1 MKVSKADRA
10 VVKTKPKSGE
20 SEQDFVSRCIS
31 EAADDH
37 PDWEDDKK
45 QAVCYSIY
53 RESKKTAKARAAKPG
68 EKRQR
73 KDGIYEKRQDG
84 SWKKAKDI
92 KEEMV
97 EKNKE
102 AVGEKQVRKE
112 VEEKDSPLDKSIMEI
127 NKAIISVSRKK
138 IPVAEKKKHIK
149 DLLFK
154 KLEIYKAEL
163 KRFIEIPPEDMDK
176 AEKGKAGKR
185 GVPDGSG
192 PEGKGATGRQA
203 GGCVEDLDKE

>member
-1 MKVSKADRA
+1 MKAK
-10 VVKTKPKSGE
+10 
-20 SEQDFVSRCIS
+20 
-31 EAADDH
+31 
-37 PDWEDDKK
+37 
-45 QAVCYSIY
+45 
-53 RESKKTAKARAAKPG
+53 KARGAKPG

-73 KDGIYEKRQDG
+73 KDGIYEKQPDG

-97 EKNKE
+97 EKNRE
-102 AVGEKQVRKE
+102 ATGGKQVKKE
-112 VEEKDSPLDKSIMEI
+112 VEEKDGSLDKSIMEI

-138 IPVAEKKKHIK
+138 ISAVEKRKHIK

-163 KRFIEIPPEDMDK
+163 KRLIEIPPEDIDK
-176 AEKGKAGKR
+176 AEKGKAGER

-192 PEGKGATGRQA
+192 PEGKGATGRLA
-203 GGCVEDLDKE
+203 GGCVEDIDKE